1 MAKQSISSDRRK
13 SKDTANYPPQP
24 VLASTGKEES
34 HTNVSLLLRSENEDS
49 YRMTKA
55 VNN

>member
-13 SKDTANYPPQP
+13 SNTANYPPQP

-49 YRMTKA
+49 YRMTTA